1 LDSQKKCVRAQ
12 EQNEAA
18 RTQWQQ
24 QIQKLDARQLVFLDE
39 CGVNTTMHRR
49 YGRAPKGQRALG
61 VVPRNWKS
69 STTILGALSCEG
81 VQAVMSLEG
90 ATDRLAFE
98 AFIEQVVLPTLRPGQ
113 VVVLDNLSA
122 HKSHKAQQL
131 VEEAGCS
138 WLFLPPY
145 SPDFNPIEM
154 LWSKFK
160 SDLRREAPRSQHTL
174 DDLIWPLLST
184 ATSKHAQNWFQ
195 HAGYHLMPPH

>member
-1 LDSQKKCVRAQ
+1 MKAQ
-12 EQNEAA
+12 EQDEAA
-18 RTQWQQ
+18 RMRWWQQ
-24 QIQKLDARQLVFLDE
+24 VQLLDASQMVFLDE

-49 YGRAPKGQRALG
+49 YARAPRGQRAFG

-69 STTILGALSCEG
+69 STTILGALSCTG

-98 AFIEQVVLPTLRPGQ
+98 AFIEQVLLPTLVPGQ
-113 VVVLDNLSA
+113 IVVLDNLSA
-122 HKSHKAQQL
+122 HKSHKAQKM

-160 SDLRREAPRSQHTL
+160 SDLRREAPRSQEHL
-174 DDLIWPLLST
+174 DLLLWPLLST
-184 ATSKHAQNWFQ
+184 ATASHAHNWFL
-195 HAGYHLMPPH
+195 HAGYHLTH